1 MDKTPYWILEA
12 MWYLYILIMTPKALY
27 DATMRD
33 GFPGFF
39 LGIFAIA
46 VLFLIPQILRGK

>member
-1 MDKTPYWILEA
+1 MDKQPYWILEG
-12 MWYLYILIMTPKALY
+12 MWCIFLLVMTPKALY

-33 GFPGFF
+33 GFAGFF

-46 VLFLIPQILRGK
+46 VLFLLPQILKGK